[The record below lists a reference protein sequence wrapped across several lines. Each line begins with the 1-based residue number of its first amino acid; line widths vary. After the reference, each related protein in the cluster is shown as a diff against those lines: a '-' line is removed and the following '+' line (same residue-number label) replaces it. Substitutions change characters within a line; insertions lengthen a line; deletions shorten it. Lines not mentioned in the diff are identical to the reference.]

1 MASPVLIDTDPGIDD
16 ALALLLAWSSPEIS
30 VEAVT
35 TVAGNVPVEQGMVNV
50 FRLLALRQPTPRPV
64 IAMGA
69 AEPLARALVTGQ
81 RYHGEDGLGDLAN
94 WPETPKPPLEPDAV
108 SVIIDQA
115 RRSQRLLTLVALGPL
130 TNLALTL
137 KADAGA
143 VSLIGRIVAMGGA
156 VDVPGNITPTAE
168 FNMSVDPEAA
178 HRVLAARLPLD
189 LVPLD
194 ATRQAV
200 LPRAGLKSAFRRGSG
215 PLGDRIVAFTER
227 GFRLDHAAARRGSSS
242 TIPSRWRSRST
253 RRSPSGRR
261 CASSSAPRARPCA
274 RAASRIV
281 ESPRASTPTGSCACS
296 WSASARPSLRA
307 PRPRSRLRERRLHD
321 RREALATPRRDGHR
335 RHAPRE
341 PWRQGRQPGGRGATP
356 RRRGA
361 SARLRRRR
369 LIGARD
375 PRGARARGHRGRGR

>member
-35 TVAGNVPVEQGMVNV
+35 TVAGNVPVAQGMVNV

-168 FNMSVDPEAA
+168 FNMHVDPEAA
-178 HRVLAARLPLD
+178 HRVFAVRLPLD

-200 LPRAGLKSAFRRGSG
+200 LPRAGLKSALRRESG
-215 PLGDRIVAFTER
+215 PLVDRIVAFSER
-227 GFRLDHAAARRGSSS
+227 GFRLDHSSGAQGLVLHDPLALELAIDPALAEWEPVRLVVGPDGETLRASGEPNCRIARRVD
-242 TIPSRWRSRST
+242 TDRFLRLFLERLCPPAPRRAPSRP
-253 RRSPSGRR
+253 SPV
-261 CASSSAPRARPCA
+261 AHSS
-274 RAASRIV
+274 
-281 ESPRASTPTGSCACS
+281 
-296 WSASARPSLRA
+296 
-307 PRPRSRLRERRLHD
+307 
-321 RREALATPRRDGHR
+321 
-335 RHAPRE
+335 
-341 PWRQGRQPGGRGATP
+341 
-356 RRRGA
+356 
-361 SARLRRRR
+361 
-369 LIGARD
+369 
-375 PRGARARGHRGRGR
+375 